1 MDSGWH
7 PTYARRV
14 AERSYKAESEEIPAV
29 AARVEGARAP
39 MTEAVLRLQNTIGNR
54 ATAKLMRS
62 VVQKGPGVTDL
73 LYGIGELEW
82 RGVEEVLKADFPMEV
97 SKNLIAHYM
106 RGDGK
111 EYRLGKDEMRQCNAL
126 IDLGNSKRSTQ
137 FLGMVDTLGREIA
150 ADSNHPGRTIDSDV
164 SFDLIA
170 LCNTSGTLGDF
181 TVNASG
187 RLSVWNP
194 DADGTNAD
202 WSFDGS
208 MWWYD
213 YWDFDARA
221 ASAKGEPGRTEKG
234 SFRTW
239 VGSKLV
245 GRPFNIKS
253 ETVTVSQARG
263 DAKGDAHYAKWEGNP
278 NGEKLPV
285 VAPRVG

>member
-1 MDSGWH
+1 
-7 PTYARRV
+7 V
-14 AERSYKAESEEIPAV
+14 VERSYQAESEKIPAV
-29 AARVEGARAP
+29 ATRAEGAQP
-39 MTEAVLRLQNTIGNR
+39 PVTEAVLRLQRAVGNR

-62 VVQKGPGVTDL
+62 VVQRGPGVTDL
-73 LYGIGELEW
+73 LYGVGELEW

-106 RGDGK
+106 RGDGQD
-111 EYRLGKDEMRQCNAL
+111 YRLSKDEMRQCNAL
-126 IDLGNSKRSTQ
+126 VDLGNTKRSPQ
-137 FLGMVDTLGREIA
+137 FLRMVDTLGREIA
-150 ADSNHPGRTIDSDV
+150 ADSSHPGRTIDSDV

-170 LCNTSGTLGDF
+170 LCNTSGALGDF
-181 TVNASG
+181 TVNAWG

-213 YWDFDARA
+213 YWDFDTRA

-245 GRPFNIKS
+245 GRPFNIRS
-253 ETVTVSQARG
+253 DTVKVSQARG